1 MKEEKKDSLK
11 RKALEKAANKM
22 LKLDSKFAKL
32 KELGSKKQTIYNKS
46 DRKNGT
52 P

>member
-11 RKALEKAANKM
+11 RKALEKVANKI
-22 LKLDSKFAKL
+22 LKADSRFAKL
-32 KELGSKKQTIYNKS
+32 KELGSKKQTIYNKL
-46 DRKNGT
+46 DKRNGT